1 MPVELT
7 VLPFVLPDHLGFI
20 AEMNCYGLPE
30 NERDYYRLAH
40 AHRTVLNRVPY
51 SQSGK
56 VADGCAPVW
65 DGRQLDWDA
74 WDRRFG
80 PYLDGSAFADLP
92 RGGVPI
98 ECFYL
103 PMHENWP
110 TPMNGAYNGGYWAD
124 RAFPAAYRS
133 AFVEVVRQSAEHL
146 AAKGWR
152 STLFQGFLNNKIDFK
167 RQGWSRGSSPWL
179 LDEPAHFQDFVALR
193 YFGEAFHEGVRQ
205 AGGDRPARMVF
216 RADIS
221 RPQWQR
227 DALDGVLDYLVVG
240 SAFRRYRSLVLD
252 QKRNFGVIALEYGSA
267 NAIGD
272 ANGHAVAWCLD
283 AWSLGA
289 DGVVPWQTIGN
300 RESWNKADRLALLY
314 PSPWP
319 DRAEPIPSVR
329 LKAYRRG
336 QQDVEYLALPRVPP
350 ARAPVGRRGR
360 RPRGPQPDRHP
371 PAHRRRH

>member
-1 MPVELT
+1 
-7 VLPFVLPDHLGFI
+7 
-20 AEMNCYGLPE
+20 
-30 NERDYYRLAH
+30 
-40 AHRTVLNRVPY
+40 
-51 SQSGK
+51 
-56 VADGCAPVW
+56 
-65 DGRQLDWDA
+65 
-74 WDRRFG
+74 
-80 PYLDGSAFADLP
+80 
-92 RGGVPI
+92 
-98 ECFYL
+98 
-103 PMHENWP
+103 
-110 TPMNGAYNGGYWAD
+110 
-124 RAFPAAYRS
+124 
-133 AFVEVVRQSAEHL
+133 
-146 AAKGWR
+146 
-152 STLFQGFLNNKIDFK
+152 
-167 RQGWSRGSSPWL
+167 
-179 LDEPAHFQDFVALR
+179 
-193 YFGEAFHEGVRQ
+193 
-205 AGGDRPARMVF
+205 MVF

-252 QKRNFGVIALEYGSA
+252 QKRDFGVIALEYGSA

-336 QQDVEYLALPRVPP
+336 QQDVEYLALLARP